1 MADTSRDRSRSE
13 SYVAGKLLIRLEW
26 CYRSESAVGK
36 RVSCRA
42 GSKSCSL
49 MSLIRS
55 LKVLSLSWR

>member
-1 MADTSRDRSRSE
+1 MADTSRERSRSE
-13 SYVAGKLLIRLEW
+13 SCVAGRPFVRLEW
-26 CYRSESAVGK
+26 CYRSERAVGK

-55 LKVLSLSWR
+55 LKVLSFSWR